1 MRRAVALTCRSG
13 GAATVLGAAMSL
25 CACGPSAGDTAMRE
39 CRQLV
44 STNLGGGSEFEE
56 RSTRATELEDLT
68 ILRIDF
74 EGVNT
79 FNARVE
85 GMALCVFSRDKGGA
99 MRLRPEMSSVS
110 VQGRNAVQP
119 IPTNG
124 G

>member
-1 MRRAVALTCRSG
+1 
-13 GAATVLGAAMSL
+13 
-25 CACGPSAGDTAMRE
+25 MRE